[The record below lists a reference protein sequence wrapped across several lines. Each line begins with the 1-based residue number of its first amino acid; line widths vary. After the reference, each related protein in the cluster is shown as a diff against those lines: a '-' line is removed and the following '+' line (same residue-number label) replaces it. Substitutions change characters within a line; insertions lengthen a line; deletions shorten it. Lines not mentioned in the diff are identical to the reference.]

1 MEVVPHHPAA
11 CKSPKFFGAMLEE
24 KKACASP

>member
-1 MEVVPHHPAA
+1 MEVVAYDPTAS
-11 CKSPKFFGAMLEE
+11 KSPEFFGAMLEE